1 METNGLG
8 AIEDHMSSN
17 GQFPQGIETWKDML
31 ENTKDA
37 SRSYKEA
44 PLEQRKEKEDS
55 QKALKRKI
63 AEVEV
68 LTCKADALAPKAE
81 EENSFSLLST

>member
-1 METNGLG
+1 
-8 AIEDHMSSN
+8 MSSN
-17 GQFPQGIETWKDML
+17 GQSPHRTETWKDML
-31 ENTKDA
+31 ENAKDA

-55 QKALKRKI
+55 QKELKRKI

-68 LTCKADALAPKAE
+68 LTCKADALALKTE
-81 EENSFSLLST
+81 EENSFCLLSA